1 MDIEQLIRA
10 RRGPMTT
17 VELTERVNEALI
29 DLGAKPLSYEAVRR
43 WQAGIDKGPST
54 AAAVT
59 ALSRALDVDEEEV
72 LEILGRS
79 RSHDLHRRVAELE
92 RQVEDLNRRVDQITD
107 VDRVTARWESLR
119 GDKGVDDDVDST
131 GNLGT

>member
-1 MDIEQLIRA
+1 
-10 RRGPMTT
+10 MTT
-17 VELTERVNEALI
+17 VELTERVNETLI

-79 RSHDLHRRVAELE
+79 RSHDLHRRMADLE
-92 RQVEDLNRRVDQITD
+92 RQVAELNRRVDQIAD
-107 VDRVTARWESLR
+107 ADQVTAEAWLSR
-119 GDKGVDDDVDST
+119 GDDRPGDDVEST
-131 GNLGT
+131 GNLGA